1 MSQIEVTTTL
11 KIDLSIEM
19 AAKWF
24 AALNDDEQSK
34 FFVAVAK
41 EAEEYDG
48 SAEMQW
54 YAIGSHLKHCE
65 CSTEG
70 ARDMIRGVMHG
81 LENGT
86 HK

>member
-1 MSQIEVTTTL
+1 MSQIYVTTTL
-11 KIDLSIEM
+11 KIDLSSEM

-34 FFVAVAK
+34 FLVTVAK
-41 EAEEYDG
+41 EAEDYDG
-48 SAEMQW
+48 SAETQW

-65 CSTEG
+65 CSTVG
-70 ARDMIRGVMHG
+70 ARDMIRGIMDG